1 MHYHQDT
8 LSSFFQKCVTL
19 ETGGSRL
26 PQREEDVAHDG
37 GTADTRGSDDAKDVV
52 HIVTQVLLK
61 QSGIPRLTP
70 SPQRLYPPH
79 TNTHHPTTRPP
90 PLTLFVSRF
99 SDSLSLTGS
108 ISQGLCSVQICGES
122 QNYRNLHVRR
132 EPFELSRSAVTYL
145 IYDGLERDLQIV
157 HPRQFHCLINALGGQ
172 RVSSEN
178 GVRIPTQ
185 RRGTCVITQRLS

>member
-1 MHYHQDT
+1 M

-19 ETGGSRL
+19 ETSGSRL

-37 GTADTRGSDDAKDVV
+37 GTADTRGSDDAEDVV
-52 HIVTQVLLK
+52 HVVTQVLLK
-61 QSGIPRLTP
+61 QSGVTVNPVTTKTL
-70 SPQRLYPPH
+70 PPPIH
-79 TNTHHPTTRPP
+79 THHTTRPS

-132 EPFELSRSAVTYL
+132 S
-145 IYDGLERDLQIV
+145 
-157 HPRQFHCLINALGGQ
+157 
-172 RVSSEN
+172 
-178 GVRIPTQ
+178 
-185 RRGTCVITQRLS
+185 RLS